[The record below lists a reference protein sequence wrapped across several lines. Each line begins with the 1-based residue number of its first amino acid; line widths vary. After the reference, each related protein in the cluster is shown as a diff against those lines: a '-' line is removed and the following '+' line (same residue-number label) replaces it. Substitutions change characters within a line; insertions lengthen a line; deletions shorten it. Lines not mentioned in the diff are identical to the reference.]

1 MKNNI
6 LEYKRYIA
14 KLDFDLEDG
23 LIIGKVTNTKD
34 IISFHASN
42 LPDIKQAFK
51 DIIDT
56 YLKACEE
63 EGIKPSKSY
72 SGKFNLRITP
82 DLHREL
88 SIEASQDGVSLNDL
102 TEQLLKSSLSN
113 KHNLDDNHK
122 TYNRSNSQQLSC
134 K

>member
-6 LEYKRYIA
+6 LEYKKYIA
-14 KLDFDLEDG
+14 QLDFDLEDS
-23 LIIGKVTNTKD
+23 IIVGKVVNTKD

-42 LPDIKQAFK
+42 LPEVQQAFR

-56 YLKACEE
+56 YLEACEG
-63 EGIKPSKSY
+63 EGIDPSKPY

-88 SIEASQDGVSLNDL
+88 SVEAAQEGVSLNDL
-102 TEQLLKSSLSN
+102 TAQLLKIGLSHKHDLDTTN
-113 KHNLDDNHK
+113 KVLN
-122 TYNRSNSQQLSC
+122 Y
-134 K
+134 

>member
-14 KLDFDLEDG
+14 QLDFDLEDG
-23 LIIGKVTNTKD
+23 IIIGKVTNTKD

-72 SGKFNLRITP
+72 SGKFNLRINP

-88 SIEASQDGVSLNDL
+88 SIEAAQEGVSLNDL

-122 TYNRSNSQQLSC
+122 TYNRSS
-134 K
+134 

>member
-1 MKNNI
+1 MKNNV

-14 KLDFDLEDG
+14 QLDFDLEDG
-23 LIIGKVTNTKD
+23 IIIGKVTNTKD
-34 IISFHASN
+34 IISFHASD

-63 EGIKPSKSY
+63 EGIEASKPY
-72 SGKFNLRITP
+72 SGRFNLRITP

-88 SIEASQDGVSLNDL
+88 SIEAAQEGVSLNDL

-113 KHNLDDNHK
+113 KHHLEDNYK
-122 TYNRSNSQQLSC
+122 TTQERI
-134 K
+134 

>member
-14 KLDFDLEDG
+14 QLDFDLEDG
-23 LIIGKVTNTKD
+23 IIIGKVTNTKD
-34 IISFHASN
+34 SISFHASN

-56 YLKACEE
+56 YLKTCEE
-63 EGIKPSKSY
+63 EGIEPSKSY

-88 SIEASQDGVSLNDL
+88 SIEAAQEGVSLNDL

-113 KHNLDDNHK
+113 KHNIDNNHK
-122 TYNRSNSQQLSC
+122 TYNRSS
-134 K
+134 

>member
-1 MKNNI
+1 MRNNV
-6 LEYKRYIA
+6 LEYKKYIA
-14 KLDFDLEDG
+14 QLNFDLEDG
-23 LIIGKVTNTKD
+23 IIIGKVTNTKD

-42 LPDIKQAFK
+42 LSDIKQVFK

-56 YLKACEE
+56 YLKTCKE
-63 EGIKPSKSY
+63 EGIEASKPY

-88 SIEASQDGVSLNDL
+88 SIEAAQEGVSLNDL

-113 KHNLDDNHK
+113 KHYLEDNHK
-122 TYNRSNSQQLSC
+122 TTNRSS
-134 K
+134 

>member
-14 KLDFDLEDG
+14 QLDFDLEDG
-23 LIIGKVTNTKD
+23 IIIGKVTNTKD

-88 SIEASQDGVSLNDL
+88 SIEAAQEGVSLNDL

-113 KHNLDDNHK
+113 KHNLDDNRK
-122 TYNRSNSQQLSC
+122 TYNRSS
-134 K
+134 

>member
-1 MKNNI
+1 MRNNI

-14 KLDFDLEDG
+14 QLNFDLEDG
-23 LIIGKVTNTKD
+23 IIIGKVTNTKD

-63 EGIKPSKSY
+63 ESIEASKPY

-88 SIEASQDGVSLNDL
+88 SIEAAQEGVSLNDL
-102 TEQLLKSSLSN
+102 TEQLLKSSLS
-113 KHNLDDNHK
+113 
-122 TYNRSNSQQLSC
+122 TQ
-134 K
+134 